1 MKSAAPQ
8 AMMRLGRPDWATN
21 TILKFCNNSLV
32 DPNNSSSTNSKNYSE
47 YNSLAD
53 HLSNSS
59 STAHNCTNSSSN
71 NFR

>member
-32 DPNNSSSTNSKNYSE
+32 DPSNSSSSKNYSE

-59 STAHNCTNSSSN
+59 STAHNCTKSNCNN

>member
-8 AMMRLGRPDWATN
+8 AMMPLGKPDWVTN

-32 DPNNSSSTNSKNYSE
+32 DPNNSSSSKNYSE

-53 HLSNSS
+53 LRSNSS
-59 STAHNCTNSSSN
+59 STAHNCTKTNSNN